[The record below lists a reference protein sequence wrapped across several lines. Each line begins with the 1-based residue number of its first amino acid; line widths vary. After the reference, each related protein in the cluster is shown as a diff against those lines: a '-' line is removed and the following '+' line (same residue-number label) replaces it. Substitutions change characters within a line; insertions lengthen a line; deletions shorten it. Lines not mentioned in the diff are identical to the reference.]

1 MFKLGRKKSE
11 VEEAMAFAIFNIGSA
26 VEIATIIAL
35 EIW

>member
-1 MFKLGRKKSE
+1 MFKLSRKKGE
-11 VEEAMAFAIFNIGSA
+11 VEEAMAFSIFNIGCA